1 MFEKYIHGVYEH
13 VFQKFE
19 ENLRKEIVKM
29 SAVKKVNADL
39 ILLNKMP
46 FNKLSIDLDKAEIF
60 TIFTKSPFFKLTS

>member
-19 ENLRKEIVKM
+19 ENLREEIVKM

-39 ILLNKMP
+39 NL
-46 FNKLSIDLDKAEIF
+46 
-60 TIFTKSPFFKLTS
+60 

>member
-60 TIFTKSPFFKLTS
+60 TIFTKSPFPKLTS